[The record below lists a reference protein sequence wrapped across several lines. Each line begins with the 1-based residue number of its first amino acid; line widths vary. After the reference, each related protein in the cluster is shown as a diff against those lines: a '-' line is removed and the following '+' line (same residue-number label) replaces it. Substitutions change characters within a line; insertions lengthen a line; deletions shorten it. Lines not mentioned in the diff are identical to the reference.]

1 MILGKHRLKN
11 WNRECVVGTTKLS
24 NGIEVLGKLNERYI
38 GSKRIIE
45 ATRYGDKIQAESAI
59 SNYCRSLKFR
69 KQVVEKY
76 NFRFNIINF
85 TDQYW
90 YIRVSERGI
99 V

>member
-24 NGIEVLGKLNERYI
+24 DGVEVLGKLNERYI
-38 GSKRIIE
+38 GRKRIIE

-59 SNYCRSLKFR
+59 SNYCRSWKFR
-69 KQVVEKY
+69 KKVVEKY

-90 YIRVSERGI
+90 YIRVSKRGI
-99 V
+99 L

>member
-45 ATRYGDKIQAESAI
+45 ATQYGDKIQAESAI
-59 SNYCRSLKFR
+59 SNYCRSWKFR
-69 KQVVEKY
+69 KKVVEKY

-90 YIRVSERGI
+90 YIRVSKRGLL
-99 V
+99 

>member
-24 NGIEVLGKLNERYI
+24 DGVEVLGKLNERYI

-45 ATRYGDKIQAESAI
+45 ATRYGDRIQAESAI
-59 SNYCRSLKFR
+59 TNYCSSERFR
-69 KQVVEKY
+69 KMVVEKY

-90 YIRVSERGI
+90 YIRVSKRGLL
-99 V
+99 

>member
-24 NGIEVLGKLNERYI
+24 NGVEVLGKLNERYI

-59 SNYCRSLKFR
+59 SNYCRSWKFR
-69 KQVVEKY
+69 IKDVEKY
-76 NFRFNIINF
+76 NFRFI
-85 TDQYW
+85 YKVH
-90 YIRVSERGI
+90 YI
-99 V
+99 

>member
-1 MILGKHRLKN
+1 MIFGKHKK
-11 WNRECVVGTTKLS
+11 WVVGTTKLID
-24 NGIEVLGKLNERYI
+24 GIEVLGKLNERFI

-59 SNYCRSLKFR
+59 SNYCRSWKFR
-69 KQVVEKY
+69 KKVVEKY

-90 YIRVSERGI
+90 YIRVSKRGI
-99 V
+99 L